1 MILLYKIFVNM
12 KHNHYHKLIL
22 VLSLLMN
29 IDTFAT
35 YAQDN
40 PFKIDNAL
48 YSIYQRAFK
57 LRNTTQGLRIADT
70 LYIEA
75 VEKHDLKAQCLAFV
89 ISVNHYSNRESYDS
103 LTVAVNKC
111 QEKARENNYLQYY
124 YYAYG
129 CQIVWLLNHGNT
141 LQALQLSENMKNEA
155 FKDKSSYGIVLCL
168 RHQGY
173 IYQMRKNEDMAA
185 NCYEE
190 AVEYM
195 LKYSSDQDPT
205 SFYILLSEYN
215 RNKRPPL
222 YTEALQCTEK
232 ALDLAKSYE
241 SYMGALME
249 KCIIMYHLK
258 RTGDFDTL
266 YNKCFREMKTYGI
279 VQRKKAMLLRIY
291 KTFLTGNYEL
301 AYKMTDSVGNI
312 YDTYELKRRISLAK
326 GDYRKAYKC
335 SEWLSRY
342 NDSIRLQI
350 QSSDLAELTARFGN
364 ERIKQENELLKLKN
378 MRQGLILGLML
389 IVFLFFIYILL
400 KQRKIDSVLKKKNEE
415 LKDMRD
421 KAESA
426 NQMKSFF
433 IHNMSHE
440 IRTPLNA
447 IVGFSQILAST
458 DVETSLEEKQDFSS
472 LIHYNAE
479 LLTTLIND
487 ILDLA
492 ALESGKYTM
501 NVTSHHSNELCR
513 LEIASVMH
521 RKPEGVNLYF
531 TTEVTDDYEI
541 TTDGQRLRQV
551 LTNFLTNSMKHTE
564 EGEIHLHCSLSEHP
578 GKITFSVT
586 DTGTGV
592 PADKVDALF
601 GRFAKL
607 NDTKQG
613 TGLGLNI
620 CRIIAER
627 LGGEVMYDKTYTN
640 GARFELILPL
650 DSQRSS

>member
-1 MILLYKIFVNM
+1 
-12 KHNHYHKLIL
+12 
-22 VLSLLMN
+22 
-29 IDTFAT
+29 
-35 YAQDN
+35 
-40 PFKIDNAL
+40 
-48 YSIYQRAFK
+48 
-57 LRNTTQGLRIADT
+57 
-70 LYIEA
+70 
-75 VEKHDLKAQCLAFV
+75 
-89 ISVNHYSNRESYDS
+89 
-103 LTVAVNKC
+103 
-111 QEKARENNYLQYY
+111 
-124 YYAYG
+124 
-129 CQIVWLLNHGNT
+129 
-141 LQALQLSENMKNEA
+141 
-155 FKDKSSYGIVLCL
+155 
-168 RHQGY
+168 
-173 IYQMRKNEDMAA
+173 MAA

-389 IVFLFFIYILL
+389 IVFLFLYI
-400 KQRKIDSVLKKKNEE
+400 
-415 LKDMRD
+415 
-421 KAESA
+421 
-426 NQMKSFF
+426 F
-433 IHNMSHE
+433 
-440 IRTPLNA
+440 
-447 IVGFSQILAST
+447 
-458 DVETSLEEKQDFSS
+458 
-472 LIHYNAE
+472 
-479 LLTTLIND
+479 
-487 ILDLA
+487 
-492 ALESGKYTM
+492 
-501 NVTSHHSNELCR
+501 C
-513 LEIASVMH
+513 
-521 RKPEGVNLYF
+521 
-531 TTEVTDDYEI
+531 
-541 TTDGQRLRQV
+541 
-551 LTNFLTNSMKHTE
+551 
-564 EGEIHLHCSLSEHP
+564 
-578 GKITFSVT
+578 
-586 DTGTGV
+586 
-592 PADKVDALF
+592 
-601 GRFAKL
+601 
-607 NDTKQG
+607 
-613 TGLGLNI
+613 
-620 CRIIAER
+620 
-627 LGGEVMYDKTYTN
+627 
-640 GARFELILPL
+640 
-650 DSQRSS
+650 

>member
-1 MILLYKIFVNM
+1 
-12 KHNHYHKLIL
+12 
-22 VLSLLMN
+22 
-29 IDTFAT
+29 
-35 YAQDN
+35 
-40 PFKIDNAL
+40 
-48 YSIYQRAFK
+48 
-57 LRNTTQGLRIADT
+57 
-70 LYIEA
+70 
-75 VEKHDLKAQCLAFV
+75 
-89 ISVNHYSNRESYDS
+89 
-103 LTVAVNKC
+103 
-111 QEKARENNYLQYY
+111 
-124 YYAYG
+124 
-129 CQIVWLLNHGNT
+129 
-141 LQALQLSENMKNEA
+141 
-155 FKDKSSYGIVLCL
+155 
-168 RHQGY
+168 
-173 IYQMRKNEDMAA
+173 
-185 NCYEE
+185 
-190 AVEYM
+190 
-195 LKYSSDQDPT
+195 
-205 SFYILLSEYN
+205 
-215 RNKRPPL
+215 
-222 YTEALQCTEK
+222 
-232 ALDLAKSYE
+232 
-241 SYMGALME
+241 
-249 KCIIMYHLK
+249 MYHLK

-541 TTDGQRLRQV
+541 ATDGQRLRQV
-551 LTNFLTNSMKHTE
+551 LTNF
-564 EGEIHLHCSLSEHP
+564 
-578 GKITFSVT
+578 
-586 DTGTGV
+586 
-592 PADKVDALF
+592 
-601 GRFAKL
+601 
-607 NDTKQG
+607 
-613 TGLGLNI
+613 
-620 CRIIAER
+620 
-627 LGGEVMYDKTYTN
+627 
-640 GARFELILPL
+640 
-650 DSQRSS
+650 